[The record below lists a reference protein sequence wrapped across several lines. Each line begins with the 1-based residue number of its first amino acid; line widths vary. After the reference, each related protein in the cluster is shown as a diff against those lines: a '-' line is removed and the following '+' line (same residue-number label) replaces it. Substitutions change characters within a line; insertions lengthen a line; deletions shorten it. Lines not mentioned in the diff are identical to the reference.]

1 MRRAHRGTRHGKA
14 PKHAH
19 KPKAIPHPRAGSGRR
34 TSGVAAR
41 ARTAK
46 AVIVPPSG
54 PEPHERSLTALAAEA
69 MRREPL
75 VVVSSLRDDAIP
87 REGRDV
93 RGGDPDQSILEN
105 EYVGDDQPGR
115 TTPAPDPNDVD
126 EIGRAYGVQEEDSG
140 ALRST
145 SEILDRRDHHRPEL
159 IAADKREDR
168 RRRGRGSRA

>member
-1 MRRAHRGTRHGKA
+1 MAQ
-14 PKHAH
+14 
-19 KPKAIPHPRAGSGRR
+19 
-34 TSGVAAR
+34 
-41 ARTAK
+41 
-46 AVIVPPSG
+46 AVTVSPSV

-69 MRREPL
+69 MMRERPR
-75 VVVSSLRDDAIP
+75 VVSSLTDDTTLQ
-87 REGRDV
+87 EGRDV

-105 EYVGDDQPGR
+105 EYVDDDQPGR
-115 TTPAPDPNDVD
+115 TTPAPDPNVVD